1 MSSLHYHEFMGKIEE
16 DEKNIVMMVDSYML
30 GKLLDT
36 ITEIIGI
43 RKIDDTKILVD
54 TNGKLPD
61 NIALKNVMILRAYVI
76 KDDRKFYP

>member
-16 DEKNIVMMVDSYML
+16 DERNIVMMVDSYML
-30 GKLLDT
+30 GKLLDR

-54 TNGKLPD
+54 TNGK
-61 NIALKNVMILRAYVI
+61 IARQYCFKKCHDI
-76 KDDRKFYP
+76 KGICY